1 MTMTSIGDLAQGL
14 MLRARGGELKT
25 ALAKLTGEL
34 SSRQTSDIAGRLGG
48 DLSHLADI
56 DRTLRQLDGFGVA
69 TRETALMAGAAQSGL
84 GRLHDLAAGLATD
97 LIGIG
102 PSSLAASREHASV
115 QARSGLE
122 SALGALNLRAGG
134 RSLFAGAAPDR
145 TPLGSSGTL
154 LAGLKA
160 AVSGLVTT
168 EDIRAAARAWFD
180 DPAGFRATMYAGSD
194 LPLSPVRIGSA
205 EVVSLNLR
213 ADDPVFRDMLRETA
227 LAALAS
233 DPDLGLDAAVQAGLL
248 RGAGEGLIGTQDR
261 LTALRADLGF
271 AEARIEET
279 AARNAAART
288 GLDYARGELLEA
300 DPYETAARLQEVQH
314 RLESLYA
321 VTARTARL
329 SLLSYM
335 K

>member
-1 MTMTSIGDLAQGL
+1 MTMTSIGDLAQSL
-14 MLRARGGELKT
+14 MLRARGAELKT
-25 ALAKLTGEL
+25 ALADLGAEL
-34 SSRQTSDIAGRLGG
+34 SSGRTSDIVGRLGG

-56 DRTLRQLDGFGVA
+56 DRTLRQLDGFGAA
-69 TRETALMAGAAQSGL
+69 TRETALMADAAQSAL
-84 GRLHDLAAGLATD
+84 GRLHDLASDLGTG

-102 PSSLAASREHASV
+102 PSSSPAARQHAAL
-115 QARSGLE
+115 QAQGGLE

-134 RSLFAGAAPDR
+134 RSLFAGAATDR

-154 LAGLKA
+154 LAGLKS

-168 EDIRAAARAWFD
+168 EDIRAAAQAWFD

-194 LPLSPVRIGSA
+194 RPVSPVRIGSA
-205 EVVSLNLR
+205 EVVSLSLR
-213 ADDPVFRDMLRETA
+213 ADDPVFRDMLRDTA
-227 LAALAS
+227 LAALAA
-233 DPDLGLDAAVQAGLL
+233 DPDLGLNAGVQAGLL
-248 RGAGEGLIGTQDR
+248 RGAGEGLIGTRDS
-261 LTALRADLGF
+261 LTGLRADLGF
-271 AEARIEET
+271 AQARIEET

-288 GLDYARGELLEA
+288 GLDYARGELLAA
-300 DPYETAARLQEVQH
+300 DPYETATRLQDVQN

-329 SLLSYM
+329 SLLSYL